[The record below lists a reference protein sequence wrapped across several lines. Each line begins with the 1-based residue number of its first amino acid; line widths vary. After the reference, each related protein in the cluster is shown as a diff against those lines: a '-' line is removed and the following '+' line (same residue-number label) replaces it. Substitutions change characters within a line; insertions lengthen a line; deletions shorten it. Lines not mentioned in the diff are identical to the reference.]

1 MRKIA
6 MLMFLLITTLTFGSN
21 AQAGTSCSENYLGQV
36 VCSGSSGTEIWTDTG
51 IDWKSDSGRICH
63 MNIYGKFVCN

>member
-21 AQAGTSCSENYLGQV
+21 AQAGTTCSTNYLGQV
-36 VCSGSSGTEIWTDTG
+36 VCSGSGGTEIWTDTG
-51 IDWKSDSGRICH
+51 VIWKSDTGRTCH
-63 MNIYGKFVCN
+63 MNELGQFVCN

>member
-21 AQAGTSCSENYLGQV
+21 AQAGTTCYTNHLGQV
-36 VCSGSSGTEIWTDTG
+36 VCEGSDGTETWTDTG
-51 IDWKSDSGRICH
+51 LDWKSDSGRTCH
-63 MNIYGKFVCN
+63 MNNYGQFVCN